1 MGDLTLDGKVAI
13 ITGSSRGI
21 GEGLAVEFARRGA
34 KVVVTYTS
42 ESSSA
47 KADNVLSRLAD
58 YKYGRSAIK
67 VQADLRTLEG
77 PSQAVAATLK
87 AFPDDGITILVNN
100 AGCEVQKRLSEATAE
115 DLQYVYDLNVRGT
128 MLMTQA
134 VLPHLRRPGRIIN
147 IGSVGARAGFPGY
160 SLYSSSKAAMEGF
173 TRCWAAELGVDGHT
187 VNCVN
192 PGPVDT
198 DMIYQIN
205 PTIVEAQKKSTPVE
219 QRLATVDDIA
229 QICAFLA
236 EERSR
241 WVTGQTIS
249 ASGGWTMY

>member
-1 MGDLTLDGKVAI
+1 MEDLTLDGKVAI

-47 KADNVLSRLAD
+47 KADNILSRLAD
-58 YKYGRSAIK
+58 YKYGRSAIT
-67 VQADLRTLEG
+67 VQADLRTMDG
-77 PSQAVAATLK
+77 PSQVIAATIK
-87 AFPDDGITILVNN
+87 AFPDEGISILVNN
-100 AGCEVQKRLSEATAE
+100 AGCEVQKRLSEATVE
-115 DLQYVYDLNVRGT
+115 DLAYVHDLNVRGT

-160 SLYSSSKAAMEGF
+160 SLYASI
-173 TRCWAAELGVDGHT
+173 
-187 VNCVN
+187 NCVN

-205 PTIVEAQKKSTPVE
+205 PAIVEAQKKSTPVE